1 MKLALPPAHR
11 LARINYPPRTFAFA
25 FTFLVFAVL
34 WAERGFEVWELF
46 FAALSFLVYPHLAY
60 FHACI
65 APDSKRAELNN
76 LYADSILVGIWAAQV
91 HFALWPTAA
100 VLAAVSLNSAANGGL
115 KRLFRGVACF
125 AAAAAAWGAAM
136 GVAFKPDTG
145 PVVTGLSVFGILSY
159 LSWIGVIVF
168 AQNKNLLRAR
178 NAQRSS
184 EAQFRFIAENVG
196 DLVSVVDTGGR
207 FLYASASHEKHFD
220 PDSVGSGADWLL
232 LVHPDDREQ
241 AKSFLNTIAVSGTG
255 KRTQL
260 RMVSAKGSWR
270 LVECQG
276 NPVRDNTS
284 KPKMIVLVTR
294 DLTAFVDPESDDR
307 ISEKLLAA
315 ADRKYVL
322 EEKRVVTELL
332 DRLLGLDRKAGM
344 GPPKLQSIEDVHR
357 YVEALSARRA
367 EDDRR
372 VEIWRIL
379 ERATLMLALAGS
391 FLNYYL
397 LTVLDT
403 INSLPQGNF
412 MVVRATVKTSQIIV
426 FFTLA

>member
-207 FLYASASHEKHFD
+207 FLYASVSHEKHFD
-220 PDSVGSGADWLL
+220 PDSVGSGADWLYTYL
-232 LVHPDDREQ
+232 RSFYRDESRPTGWNNVVFANVGMPHVLWELQGDQILGEDHKLKLVKP
-241 AKSFLNTIAVSGTG
+241 G
-255 KRTQL
+255 KL
-260 RMVSAKGSWR
+260 SAKEYDVIVADLVAYLKHMGEPMAEYRKR
-270 LVECQG
+270 LGV
-276 NPVRDNTS
+276 V
-284 KPKMIVLVTR
+284 VLI
-294 DLTAFVDPESDDR
+294 F
-307 ISEKLLAA
+307 LA
-315 ADRKYVL
+315 
-322 EEKRVVTELL
+322 
-332 DRLLGLDRKAGM
+332 
-344 GPPKLQSIEDVHR
+344 
-357 YVEALSARRA
+357 
-367 EDDRR
+367 
-372 VEIWRIL
+372 
-379 ERATLMLALAGS
+379 
-391 FLNYYL
+391 
-397 LTVLDT
+397 
-403 INSLPQGNF
+403 
-412 MVVRATVKTSQIIV
+412 V
-426 FFTLA
+426 FFVFAYALKREYWKDIH